1 MGADELV
8 GELRELTKKLLG
20 YGARAPKELML
31 FVKNMM
37 FLDAST
43 ASLAPDL
50 DILGEVAHIYGYFQE
65 HYGDQIAL
73 DLGLA
78 PGEQIELDMDAVKAG
93 MGLGEEWGDSL
104 TYADVRERR
113 DVIRRRMESRRRGSR
128 ARAAGARRG
137 SRRAAASSRTISRC
151 PSSRRCRRWPNG

>member
-1 MGADELV
+1 
-8 GELRELTKKLLG
+8 
-20 YGARAPKELML
+20 ML

-78 PGEQIELDMDAVKAG
+78 PGEQVELDMDAVKAG

-113 DVIRRRMESRRRGSR
+113 DVIRRRMESRRRGK
-128 ARAAGARRG
+128 
-137 SRRAAASSRTISRC
+137 
-151 PSSRRCRRWPNG
+151 